1 MSGERPA
8 YVGVN
13 GWHDSGRSDGLSNWR
28 ILWCDVAKRWTMQDT
43 NDFFGGIRFFT
54 LVLRGQLIVHILSF
68 YVIVTGAGWGKA
80 WSIFH
85 AFDFSAIQRAI
96 WSSLWGDRLFFE
108 EDMFGR
114 FQQSYWVGRQSR
126 ACSGQLI
133 AGLRHATVSSC
144 TDHKDVLET

>member
-1 MSGERPA
+1 MDYAGHR
-8 YVGVN
+8 
-13 GWHDSGRSDGLSNWR
+13 L
-28 ILWCDVAKRWTMQDT
+28 
-43 NDFFGGIRFFT
+43 FFGGYDS
-54 LVLRGQLIVHILSF
+54 LRSFYVDSYTVHILSF

-133 AGLRHATVSSC
+133 AGLRHAVFLRALIVRMFWIHDMFLGHVPKCHGLHGTQGNS
-144 TDHKDVLET
+144 